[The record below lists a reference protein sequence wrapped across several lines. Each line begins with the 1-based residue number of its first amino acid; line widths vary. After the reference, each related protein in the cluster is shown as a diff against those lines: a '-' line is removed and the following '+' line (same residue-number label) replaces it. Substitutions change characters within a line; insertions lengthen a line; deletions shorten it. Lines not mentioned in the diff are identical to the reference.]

1 MFCPNCGKENFSEQ
15 KFCRDCGI
23 GLEKVVESLMEQ
35 KILSAQDDK
44 SLRKRILLETFGTV
58 AFGGFGMVII
68 IAVCAIIYVIVTKMI
83 LSGSS
88 VLAGMLLTAFI
99 VFGLMSVMYI
109 LFNESL
115 KDNKLKD
122 KQSEGREPIEPKNT
136 INLLE
141 EKPFEP
147 AASVT
152 ENSTELLFIENKTK
166 KLG

>member
-1 MFCPNCGKENFSEQ
+1 
-15 KFCRDCGI
+15 
-23 GLEKVVESLMEQ
+23 
-35 KILSAQDDK
+35 
-44 SLRKRILLETFGTV
+44 
-58 AFGGFGMVII
+58 
-68 IAVCAIIYVIVTKMI
+68 MI